1 MFAFLIEKRTKTI
14 GFFFYLH
21 SYYHP
26 NPLCQELMQNAD
38 DAGAKVVKF
47 LVDERENR
55 KWRTGLLT
63 SALADLQGPALW
75 VFNDAQFSDKDFE
88 NLCKLGGATKKEDC
102 SKVCGLRLSVCYC
115 LSLLLLIGPCFV
127 CQCRQL
133 GSVTDVVNASLS
145 A

>member
-47 LVDERENR
+47 LVDERENSQW
-55 KWRTGLLT
+55 KTELLT

-88 NLCKLGGATKKEDC
+88 NLCKLGGATKKEDY

-115 LSLLLLIGPCFV
+115 LSLLLCIGPCFV
-127 CQCRQL
+127 CQCRH
-133 GSVTDVVNASLS
+133 
-145 A
+145 